1 MAQRTALIDALKREL
16 KRQGKTYRDAADVL
30 ALSEAS
36 VKRLFAEHNLSL
48 ERLDQLCDW
57 LDLEFADLVS
67 LMARSKRQTTRL
79 TLQQEQE
86 LVADKKLLLL
96 AHFLINGLS
105 FTEITEQYAIDEHE
119 GIQLLAKLDTLKV
132 IELLPNNRV
141 KLRIAKQ
148 FDWIP
153 NGPIARFYEQHIQAD
168 FLQSS
173 FSGQDEVRL
182 FLSGL
187 LTRGSH
193 SELLNKIRQLSY
205 EFADISQADQ
215 SAMQSERHGTS
226 LIVAMRPWEP
236 EVFRPLRRAAKK
248 RRLE

>member
-16 KRQGKTYRDAADVL
+16 KRQGKTYKDVAQVL
-30 ALSEAS
+30 DLSEAS

-48 ERLDQLCDW
+48 ERLDRLCDW
-57 LDLEFADLVS
+57 LELEFSDLVT

-86 LVADKKLLLL
+86 LAADNKLLLL
-96 AHFLINGLS
+96 THFLINGLS
-105 FTEITEQYAIDEHE
+105 FTEITQQYAIEEHE
-119 GIQLLAKLDTLKV
+119 GIRLLAKLDKLKV

-141 KLRIAKQ
+141 KLRIARQ
-148 FDWIP
+148 FEWIP

-168 FLQSS
+168 FLKSS
-173 FSGQDEVRL
+173 FSGEDETRL

-193 SELLNKIRQLSY
+193 TELLNKIRQLSH
-205 EFADISQADQ
+205 EFADISQSDQ

-236 EVFRPLRRAAKK
+236 EVFRPLRRPVKQVSGN
-248 RRLE
+248 